1 MRREHISEQSLVDW
15 LRSLGCLIYLPLSEG
30 DLQDKI
36 TGNYITLTGNGS
48 LTWDSNQQ
56 MYLCTTPSSTGR
68 YVGSLPF
75 PYNYSDFAENKFT
88 KMWTYKRKTTY
99 GRFSNLS
106 SLPNSPDALTT
117 GGNTTST
124 LILSNWGDNVG
135 KVLFIEGNPRKLYYN
150 ESFNN
155 QSAVYTPNLPS
166 NWANNANTI
175 YVGITPDS
183 NYINKQAYMQDLL
196 FFNRSLSDPEIQQL
210 YSVL

>member
-1 MRREHISEQSLVDW
+1 MRREN
-15 LRSLGCLIYLPLSEG
+15 LRNETPLPSGYTRL
-30 DLQDKI
+30 
-36 TGNYITLTGNGS
+36 NYIEATGTQSIGTGYYVDNKKTRIVCDMMKTGTFDNGVFFGCA
-48 LTWDSNQQ
+48 SN
-56 MYLCTTPSSTGR
+56 
-68 YVGSLPF
+68 
-75 PYNYSDFAENKFT
+75 SDNQWFC
-88 KMWTYKRKTTY
+88 
-99 GRFSNLS
+99 NLS

-135 KVLFIEGNPRKLYYN
+135 KVLFIEGNPRILYYN

-166 NWANNANTI
+166 NWADNANTI

-196 FFNRSLSDPEIQQL
+196 FFNRALSDPEIQQL

>member
-1 MRREHISEQSLVDW
+1 MKREHKSEQSFVDW
-15 LRSLGCLIYLPLSEG
+15 LKSLGCLIYLPLSEG

-56 MYLCTTPSSTGR
+56 MYLCTTPSSNG
-68 YVGSLPF
+68 YVASIPF

-99 GRFSNLS
+99 GRFCNLS
-106 SLPNSPDALTT
+106 SLPNSPDALTI
-117 GGNTTST
+117 GANTTGT

-135 KVLFIEGNPRKLYYN
+135 KVLFIEGNPRILYYN

-166 NWANNANTI
+166 NWADNANTI

-183 NYINKQAYMQDLL
+183 NYTNKQAYMQDLL
-196 FFNRSLSDPEIQQL
+196 FFNRALSDPEIQQL